1 MTVEAVT
8 RKAGPYACEAGVD
21 YPFFFKVFS
30 ASDVYVVLAEN
41 GIETLAGL
49 GTDYVVRLNANQDN
63 EPGGAVTLLCE
74 AAGKTVTIGSCVPYT
89 QEVVITNKGG
99 FYPAILNKA
108 YDKLTILVQ
117 QLLEEVS
124 RCVKVTI
131 SGQEKPDTLI
141 QTLYESAQAAKESA
155 QLSVDKAEDA
165 AASAWAAAESAG
177 EAAGSAASA
186 EGSAEEA
193 YAWANTAE
201 DALYQT
207 DAHVG
212 YSAYHYAQKAKAN
225 ADAAASAIMPGSL
238 VGQLFYGQIVLSA
251 LPIDSDGLCLL
262 DGQQLEKG
270 GRYDKFISH
279 IAGLQEDYPGLFVT
293 ETAWWAAVWE
303 HGSCGKFVLGED
315 KIRLPKV
322 SDILQC
328 TTDANAVG
336 DIVNAGLPNITGG
349 AMADITNGAGLFTIV
364 GGAFYRE
371 AGVPGYA
378 VRADPGYGG
387 ERFRTLKL
395 DASRSSTI
403 YGASDTVQ
411 PQTLKVLAYIV
422 VDAVDV
428 NALNALLKTVNEKGQ
443 PGQVLVKGEDGLEW
457 AGRGNYQNYVKLN
470 GEVTL
475 TSSDAGKVFKIP
487 DTEGELPAIVTLPP
501 IQSVRK
507 GARFIFFT
515 SSLAISGCKVFP
527 SEGDA
532 ILHRGAMVS
541 EIQGNELSY
550 LELVA
555 AGDYWVMLPKSTRMT
570 HLNQFIMHFPNGFI
584 LQSGFATCPA
594 NSTVTITFSIPFPHA
609 CVATYVSKAS
619 FPSNS
624 SSVAAALQTATG
636 TQINNSGESSYA
648 CWMAIGY

>member
-74 AAGKTVTIGSCVPYT
+74 AAGKSVTIGSCVPYT

-99 FYPAILNKA
+99 FYPTILNKA

-141 QTLYESAQAAKESA
+141 QTLYESAQTARESA

-165 AASAWAAAESAG
+165 AASARAAAESAG
-177 EAAGSAASA
+177 DAAGSAALA

-193 YAWANTAE
+193 WAWANTAE

-207 DAHVG
+207 DAHAG

-238 VGQLFYGQIVLSA
+238 VGQLFYGQVVLSA
-251 LPIDSDGLCLL
+251 VPIDSDGLCLL
-262 DGQQLEKG
+262 DGRQLEKG
-270 GRYDKFISH
+270 GRYDKFINH
-279 IAGLQEDYPGLFVT
+279 IAGLKEDHPGLFVT
-293 ETAWWAAVWE
+293 ETAWWAAVGQY
-303 HGSCGKFVLGED
+303 GSCGKFVLGED

-328 TTDANAVG
+328 TTDMGACGEMVG
-336 DIVNAGLPNITGG
+336 AGLPNIVGHYWANGMGNNIYGFSPAGIGFNTAIPNAFSTSSKGG
-349 AMADITNGAGLFTIV
+349 ALYTPTGTIQSDTATNLHFN
-364 GGAFYRE
+364 
-371 AGVPGYA
+371 
-378 VRADPGYGG
+378 
-387 ERFRTLKL
+387 
-395 DASRSSTI
+395 ASRSNPL

-443 PGQVLVKGEDGLEW
+443 PGQVLVKGENGAEWTDRQPAGLGIGQTW
-457 AGRGNYQNYVKLN
+457 QDVTGDRAINTLYTNTSGKPIMLSITCTGNGGGSVSLITGGKTINGAFSHNHQIDYQYAFITAVVLPGDTYKL
-470 GEVTL
+470 V
-475 TSSDAGKVFKIP
+475 
-487 DTEGELPAIVTLPP
+487 
-501 IQSVRK
+501 
-507 GARFIFFT
+507 
-515 SSLAISGCKVFP
+515 P
-527 SEGDA
+527 SPSYQFLRIDSF
-532 ILHRGAMVS
+532 M
-541 EIQGNELSY
+541 ELS
-550 LELVA
+550 
-555 AGDYWVMLPKSTRMT
+555 
-570 HLNQFIMHFPNGFI
+570 
-584 LQSGFATCPA
+584 
-594 NSTVTITFSIPFPHA
+594 
-609 CVATYVSKAS
+609 
-619 FPSNS
+619 
-624 SSVAAALQTATG
+624 
-636 TQINNSGESSYA
+636 
-648 CWMAIGY
+648 